1 MDFTG
6 SGVMNRI
13 RIGSHTV
20 SDARKI
26 ASRMH
31 WHLDQACQRARL
43 ARTRLTD
50 ASNSAREGVLYP
62 SHGEASGLS
71 GSMSVAGGDVHGAT
85 G

>member
-1 MDFTG
+1 MDGTG
-6 SGVMNRI
+6 PSVTNRV

-31 WHLDQACQRARL
+31 WHLDQACQRAGL

-50 ASNSAREGVLYP
+50 ASNSAREAFFTLLTVRR
-62 SHGEASGLS
+62 
-71 GSMSVAGGDVHGAT
+71 AGFRG
-85 G
+85 